1 MRQWLSTLHLDADL
15 ECDIVLAS
23 YEALAN
29 AVEHAYPVRDESAT
43 VDLEETYSRDDRYLK
58 VRVADRGYWC
68 DAADEKGPAVTVW
81 R

>member
-1 MRQWLSTLHLDADL
+1 M
-15 ECDIVLAS
+15 
-23 YEALAN
+23 
-29 AVEHAYPVRDESAT
+29 
-43 VDLEETYSRDDRYLK
+43 DLEETYRRDDRYLK